1 MIRCLA
7 IDDEP
12 LALQQIVAYIGK
24 VPFLELAAQCQSAL
38 EARQFLEQDT
48 VDAIFCDINMPDL
61 NGMDFI
67 KSLTV
72 PPLVV
77 FTTAYSEYAVEG
89 FRVNAVDYLLKPFGL
104 QDFQRAA
111 NRLKERLTPSPLSPH
126 SSDISPQTSALKD
139 DTIFLKTEYR
149 IVKVSISD
157 IRYVEAMSEYLKV
170 YLQGE
175 AKPIVTLLSM
185 KKMEERLPDNFMR
198 IHRSYIVNLNMIQEV
213 NKNRVIMDADTYL
226 PIGDMYKDTFQ
237 QYLDTKFLGK

>member
-1 MIRCLA
+1 MIRCIA

-126 SSDISPQTSALKD
+126 PSALTPQTSALKD

-149 IVKVSISD
+149 IVKVNISD

-170 YLQGE
+170 YLEGD

-213 NKNRVIMDADTYL
+213 NKNRIIMDADTYL

-237 QYLDTKFLGK
+237 QYLEAKFLGK